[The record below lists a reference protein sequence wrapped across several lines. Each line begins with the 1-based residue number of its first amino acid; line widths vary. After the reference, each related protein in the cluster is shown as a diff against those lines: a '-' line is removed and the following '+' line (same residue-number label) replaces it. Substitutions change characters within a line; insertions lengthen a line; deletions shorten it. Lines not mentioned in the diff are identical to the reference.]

1 MCVCGGGAAAREDER
16 RKREAEEARKTGR
29 GKEKER
35 KGKEAKRELTTSIVW
50 SLNNKPPC
58 PPHNTRSH
66 TPHKIL
72 FKTTPGTSF
81 QSSHLFAK
89 FWGPRG
95 PLWSRQVRAEGA
107 GAWLRAWI
115 PAKSPRWLRPNPG
128 GDLQVRRA
136 PVARRGGAE
145 GLGNPGRPNPKGCLP
160 RRHPARLAAWAAFSA
175 GAARADPAA
184 TRARGAP
191 VSARDVGRSSL
202 VGSAARLVLFR
213 GAGEGAW
220 SAG

>member
-1 MCVCGGGAAAREDER
+1 MRVGGGGAAAREDER

-81 QSSHLFAK
+81 QSSHLFTK

-95 PLWSRQVRAEGA
+95 PLWSSQLRAEGA

-128 GDLQVRRA
+128 GNLQVRRA
-136 PVARRGGAE
+136 RGSKRRG
-145 GLGNPGRPNPKGCLP
+145 
-160 RRHPARLAAWAAFSA
+160 
-175 GAARADPAA
+175 
-184 TRARGAP
+184 
-191 VSARDVGRSSL
+191 
-202 VGSAARLVLFR
+202 
-213 GAGEGAW
+213 
-220 SAG
+220 